1 MPSDRTNTT
10 YINGRTLDPAFF
22 QNKEYN
28 LFLNVIFS
36 IPVFALILYSL
47 ISSNKEKINKFLPSN
62 ENSEILKLITFTGLT
77 ILLFLTILGYLVNI
91 PYVNSSFQI
100 TTYVLI
106 ALTIMFFNYTK
117 IIGNAQV
124 VDNTQVVGDAPVVG
138 NMSTQLITI
147 LGASIFVLIF
157 LGNGIFKTDLFEGL
171 GVNSETNE
179 YNANK
184 YDVTYHDSIADLIS
198 QKSITGVTHAVDE
211 NGVLTEFVGPIEQ
224 NRPYF
229 NKPSTY
235 TYAMQTYVPNYEE
248 SVYLSKSNGV
258 QKEIIV
264 SEYIIPDPVSNDL
277 ASSTY

>member
-1 MPSDRTNTT
+1 MPSDRTNST

-22 QNKEYN
+22 QNKENN
-28 LFLNVIFS
+28 LLLNVIFS

-47 ISSNKEKINKFLPSN
+47 IPSDKDKIRKFLPSN
-62 ENSEILKLITFTGLT
+62 ENSEILQLITFTGLT

-106 ALTIMFFNYTK
+106 ALTIMFFNYTT
-117 IIGNAQV
+117 IIKH
-124 VDNTQVVGDAPVVG
+124 APDVG

-171 GVNSETNE
+171 KKNE
-179 YNANK
+179 YDANK
-184 YDVTYHDSIADLIS
+184 YDVTYHDSIDDLIA
-198 QKSITGVTHAVDE
+198 QKSITGVIQVADE
-211 NGVLTEFVGPIEQ
+211 NGFLTQLVGPIEQ

-258 QKEIIV
+258 QKEIVV

>member
-1 MPSDRTNTT
+1 MPSDRTNST

-22 QNKEYN
+22 QNKENN
-28 LFLNVIFS
+28 LLLNVIFS

-47 ISSNKEKINKFLPSN
+47 ISSNHIDISKVVYAGK
-62 ENSEILKLITFTGLT
+62 ENSEILQLITFTGLT

-106 ALTIMFFNYTK
+106 ALTIMFFNYTT
-117 IIGNAQV
+117 IIKH
-124 VDNTQVVGDAPVVG
+124 APDVG

-157 LGNGIFKTDLFEGL
+157 IGNGIFKTDLFEGL
-171 GVNSETNE
+171 KKNE

-184 YDVTYHDSIADLIS
+184 YDVTYHDSIDDLIA

-229 NKPSTY
+229 NKPCTY

-258 QKEIIV
+258 QKEIVV